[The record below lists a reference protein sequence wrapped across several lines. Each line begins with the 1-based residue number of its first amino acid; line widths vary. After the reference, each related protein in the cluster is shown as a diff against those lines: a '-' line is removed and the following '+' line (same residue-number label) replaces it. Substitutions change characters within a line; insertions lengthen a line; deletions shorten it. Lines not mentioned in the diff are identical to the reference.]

1 MEGLTDIHCHMLPH
15 VDDGARSEEEA
26 MAMLKAAYADGIRTI
41 ILTPHFRPERWK
53 WTAGDFLHAWESL
66 AWKAVKKWP
75 DLKLF
80 VGNELYYRQEIQQM
94 LSDGQC
100 LTMAKTRYAL
110 TEFSPSQH
118 FPYMRDA
125 VCELTAQGYLPI
137 LAHVERYECLEG
149 RMDRIEELSDR
160 GAYLQ
165 ANADSILKTAGVFGN
180 KFLKKLLKK
189 EYIDFIGSD
198 SHDLKSR
205 PPSLS
210 RCADYIQKKF
220 NREYAERI
228 LFQNPKRLLE
238 DKEL

>member
-15 VDDGARSEEEA
+15 IDDGAQSEEES
-26 MAMLKAAYADGIRTI
+26 MAMLKAAYADGIRTVI
-41 ILTPHFRPERWK
+41 ITPHFRPERWK
-53 WTAGDFLHAWESL
+53 RTAGDFIQAWETL
-66 AWKAVKKWP
+66 AWKAVKQWP

-80 VGNELYYRQEIQQM
+80 VGNELYYRQEIPKL

-110 TEFSPSQH
+110 TEFSPAQH
-118 FPYMRDA
+118 FLYIRDA

-137 LAHVERYECLEG
+137 LAHVERYECLQG
-149 RMDRIEELSDR
+149 RMDRMEELSDR
-160 GAYLQ
+160 GAYFQ
-165 ANADSILKTAGVFGN
+165 ANADSILKTASVFGN
-180 KFLKKLLKK
+180 KFLKKLLKM

-205 PPSLS
+205 PPCLS

-228 LFQNPKRLLE
+228 LFQNPQRLLE

>member
-1 MEGLTDIHCHMLPH
+1 
-15 VDDGARSEEEA
+15 
-26 MAMLKAAYADGIRTI
+26 
-41 ILTPHFRPERWK
+41 
-53 WTAGDFLHAWESL
+53 
-66 AWKAVKKWP
+66 
-75 DLKLF
+75 
-80 VGNELYYRQEIQQM
+80 M

-118 FPYMRDA
+118 FPYIRDA

-165 ANADSILKTAGVFGN
+165 ANADSILKTVGVFDD
-180 KFLKKLLKK
+180 KFLKKLLKM